1 MSNYLKERV
10 MLNKF
15 LIFFLVNIFLISC
28 SSVKTSDSY
37 KKDKMTDKV
46 QLGGDDDSLTFDEN
60 NPLTIDQLIGSIESV
75 KISDL
80 SLYDP
85 LGEDNLEKH
94 TIPEGIKTA
103 VDKWLYY
110 FQTQGRGWY
119 QRSLARSEQY
129 EIPIK
134 NILINYN
141 IPDDLFYLAFIESG
155 FVCNATSRAK
165 AKGAWQFMK
174 GTAKMYGLST
184 DRGNDERLDVFKST
198 AAAASHL
205 RDLYNLYGSWYLAMS
220 AYNAG
225 EGRIR
230 GAIIRNNER
239 NFWKLA
245 EKNALPQETMN
256 YVPKYIAATIISK
269 APEKFGFTYN
279 GPSNYDDAT
288 NQKVEEIIASTKFSR
303 KIYSNPS
310 YNNANSSQYYKVRK
324 GDNLSSIAERKK
336 LSLNKLKKC
345 NPSAKT
351 GKIFPGQ
358 TLKLTCND
366 EYYADASSKKTN
378 SKNNNSAKKTIEVN
392 DDPSSYQVQSGDNL
406 YSIAKANK
414 ITVNK
419 LKACNNLTSDR
430 IMPGQKIKLICNNSS
445 SLMYTVKKG
454 ENLTSIAEKH
464 GITVQQI
471 LKDNKLRYSDKLYSG
486 EKLKI
491 NSSQNKS

>member
-1 MSNYLKERV
+1 MYKL
-10 MLNKF
+10 F
-15 LIFFLVNIFLISC
+15 LLSLTTIFVISC
-28 SSVKTSDSY
+28 SSDKVANVY
-37 KKDKMTDKV
+37 KKSNLANNA
-46 QLGGDDDSLTFDEN
+46 QLEDEDGEEVSDDN
-60 NPLTIDQLIGSIESV
+60 NPQTIDQLIGSIESV

-94 TIPEGIKTA
+94 AIPEGIKTA

-110 FQTQGRGWY
+110 FQTTGRGWY
-119 QRSLARSEQY
+119 QRSLTRSEEY

-155 FVCNATSRAK
+155 FVSNATSRAK

-174 GTAKMYGLST
+174 GTAKMYGLNTS
-184 DRGNDERLDVFKST
+184 RGNDERLDVFKAT

-245 EKNALPQETMN
+245 EKNALPDETMN

-279 GPSNYDDAT
+279 GPSNYDDQT
-288 NQKVEEIIASTKFSR
+288 NAKVEEIIASTQFSR
-303 KIYSNPS
+303 KAYA
-310 YNNANSSQYYKVRK
+310 NNAPSNSGGSKYYKVRR
-324 GDNLSSIAERKK
+324 GDNLSMIAERNKVS
-336 LSLNKLKKC
+336 LSKLKRC
-345 NPSAKT
+345 NPNTKGGT
-351 GKIFPGQ
+351 KIFPGQ
-358 TLKLTCND
+358 RLKLSCNN
-366 EYYADASSKKTN
+366 EYYATTKTSGKSK
-378 SKNNNSAKKTIEVN
+378 SNNLEEANN
-392 DDPSSYQVQSGDNL
+392 DPSSYQVRSGDNL
-406 YSIAKANK
+406 YSIARANK
-414 ITVNK
+414 MSVNK
-419 LKACNNLTSDR
+419 LKSCNNLTSDSIR
-430 IMPGQKIKLICNNSS
+430 PGQKIKLNCNNSS

-454 ENLTSIAEKH
+454 ENLTSIAERH
-464 GITVQQI
+464 GVTVKQI
-471 LKDNKLRYSDKLYSG
+471 LKDNNIRHSDNVYAGK
-486 EKLKI
+486 KIKI
-491 NSSQNKS
+491 NNSDI

>member
-1 MSNYLKERV
+1 MLKKIS
-10 MLNKF
+10 LF
-15 LIFFLVNIFLISC
+15 ILLTIFISSC
-28 SSVKTSDSY
+28 SSLKVASSY
-37 KKDKMTDKV
+37 KKNDSKNNAQIDEDDREIT
-46 QLGGDDDSLTFDEN
+46 DDS
-60 NPLTIDQLIGSIESV
+60 NPQTIDQLIGIIEAV

-94 TIPEGIKTA
+94 AIPEVIKNA

-110 FQTQGRGWY
+110 FQTTGRGWY
-119 QRSLARSEQY
+119 QRSLTRSEQY

-155 FVCNATSRAK
+155 FVSNATSRAK

-174 GTAKMYGLST
+174 GTARMYGLRT
-184 DRGNDERLDVFKST
+184 DRGNDERLDVFKAT

-245 EKNALPQETMN
+245 EKNALPDETMN

-269 APEKFGFTYN
+269 APEKFGFYYN
-279 GPSNYDDAT
+279 GPSNYDDET
-288 NQKVEEIIASTKFSR
+288 NTKVEEIIASTQFNR
-303 KIYSNPS
+303 KSSYSNQ
-310 YNNANSSQYYKVRK
+310 SSSNDDGSSKYYKVRR
-324 GDNLSSIAERKK
+324 GDNLSVIAERNRIS
-336 LSLNKLKKC
+336 LSKLKRC
-345 NPSAKT
+345 NPNAKN

-358 TLKLTCND
+358 RLKLSCTD
-366 EYYADASSKKTN
+366 GYYATNKNLRKSKTN
-378 SKNNNSAKKTIEVN
+378 IQEGVNN
-392 DDPSSYQVQSGDNL
+392 DPSSYQVQSGDNL
-406 YSIAKANK
+406 YSIARANRT
-414 ITVNK
+414 TVNK
-419 LKACNNLTSDR
+419 LKSCNNLTSDSIR
-430 IMPGQKIKLICNNSS
+430 AGQKIKINCNNSS

-464 GITVQQI
+464 GVTVKQI
-471 LKDNKLRYSDKLYSG
+471 LKDNKIKSRDNVYAGK
-486 EKLKI
+486 KLKI
-491 NSSQNKS
+491 SNSQI